1 VKALLVAGVFPP
13 TIGGP
18 ATFVDRLAGWLAR
31 RGHAV
36 TVLCAGE
43 GDPAG
48 DAARPFRVAR
58 VSLANRYRYELEL
71 RARLT
76 GLLASHRHV
85 LVNGL
90 ESYLEPIA
98 RVLRRRFVLKIVG
111 DALWEGARNRGD
123 TTLDI
128 DRFQRDAGAA
138 ERYGELRRRRERLL
152 RLAARVVVP
161 SGYLRSL
168 VAGWGAVAERTV
180 VIPNA
185 APEILAPA
193 RGGAADSALR
203 VAFVGRLTNWKG
215 VDTLLLAVRD
225 LDRVAVDIAGE
236 GPAAPHLLGLA
247 DQLGL
252 GDRVRFLGRRSAGEI
267 ASLLSAADVLALPS
281 LYEGLSH
288 TVLEAMA
295 HGVPSVASDRG
306 GNPEVIE
313 DGKSGILIPAG
324 SPDALRRALARLR
337 DDRPWRGSL
346 AAGARERARAFP
358 FERSAAAYE
367 ALLLESAGG

>member
-13 TIGGP
+13 AIGGP
-18 ATFVDRLAGWLAR
+18 ASFVDRLAGWLAR

-43 GDPAG
+43 ADPAA
-48 DAARPFRVAR
+48 DAGRPFRVAR
-58 VSLANRYRYELEL
+58 VSFANRYRYELEL

-111 DALWEGARNRGD
+111 DSVWEGARNRGE
-123 TTLDI
+123 TSLDI
-128 DRFQRDAGAA
+128 DRFQHDAGAA

-152 RLAARVVVP
+152 RRAARVVVP

-185 APEILAPA
+185 APEVLAPA
-193 RGGAADSALR
+193 CGGAADSALR

-225 LDRVAVDIAGE
+225 LDRVAVEIAGE

-252 GDRVRFLGRRSAGEI
+252 GDRVRFLGRRSADEI
-267 ASLLSAADVLALPS
+267 ASLLTAADVLALPS

-337 DDRPWRGSL
+337 DDRPWRESL
-346 AAGARERARAFP
+346 AAGARERARAYP